1 MQENLDKMV
10 LVEIQKNKI
19 GCSVFLKE
27 NDRPS
32 ILLLDKCYDQ
42 KNADEKERFLD
53 KVFVEILGI
62 HC

>member
-27 NDRPS
+27 MIVLQYYYLISVMIKRMRMKKKD
-32 ILLLDKCYDQ
+32 
-42 KNADEKERFLD
+42 F
-53 KVFVEILGI
+53 G
-62 HC
+62 